1 VLSEVVRRGLGG
13 VAGDARGHVRV
24 WRRTAGDG
32 CSSDATGDCS
42 GVMQRASTGAGA
54 GRRLGHAARRLRH
67 AATRDG
73 DSGTRHS
80 ESTDG
85 G

>member
-54 GRRLGHAARRLRH
+54 GRRLGHAA
-67 AATRDG
+67 TRDG